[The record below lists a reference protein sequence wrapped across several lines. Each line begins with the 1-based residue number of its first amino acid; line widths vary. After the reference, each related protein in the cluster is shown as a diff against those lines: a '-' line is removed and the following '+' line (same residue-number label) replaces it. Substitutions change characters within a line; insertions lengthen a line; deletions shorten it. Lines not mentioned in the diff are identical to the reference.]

1 VKTRLN
7 KDWPPIIYGAGAL
20 AALSLAW
27 SAYSITGLMDS
38 GPYGLTVAVAGDIG
52 WVTVLWAE
60 AHGIPIAGRTWPA
73 AAAGWLIA
81 IGVGVLLAVHGA
93 AASEHAMA
101 QAIAGPFV
109 VAVGKLVW
117 LFALAALKD
126 PAALTAEQEA
136 EIHAVMRD
144 SEHAAR
150 LHGAQLSGIERAADA
165 EIARIRAEAR
175 TVLARDDA
183 DFEISLER
191 VRKRGE
197 IERRTPLALTSGT
210 PQASSDRGAEQTI
223 EVAGEHDRE
232 HGPSATNTIA
242 SNPNMIRE
250 QLANNAVTSPNA
262 DRERPPIAELVREQT
277 ANTSSNAEAIRG
289 VMRLRPDA
297 NKDSVGAAVRR
308 ERRRI
313 NPKDGYA

>member
-1 VKTRLN
+1 MKTPRLDPN
-7 KDWPPIIYGAGAL
+7 RPPILYGAVIL
-20 AALSLAW
+20 AVLSLAW
-27 SAYSITGLMDS
+27 SAYSITDLMHS
-38 GPYGLTVAVAGDIG
+38 GPYGLTVALAGDIG

-60 AHGIPIAGRTWPA
+60 AHGVPIAGRTWPA

-81 IGVGVLLAVHGA
+81 VGVGVLLAVHGA
-93 AASEHAMA
+93 AADKHAMA

-109 VAVGKLVW
+109 VAVGKIVW
-117 LFALAALKD
+117 LFALAALRD
-126 PAALTAEQEA
+126 PTALTAEQEA

-183 DFEISLER
+183 DFEIGLER

-197 IERRTPLALTSGT
+197 IERRTPLAINPPPMSASFDRAAE
-210 PQASSDRGAEQTI
+210 QASEAAD
-223 EVAGEHDRE
+223 EHDRD
-232 HGPSATNTIA
+232 HGANTIA
-242 SNPNMIRE
+242 SDPNAIRE

-262 DRERPPIAELVREQT
+262 DREQPSIADLVREQI
-277 ANTSSNAEAIRG
+277 ANTTDNATAVRN
-289 VMRLRPDA
+289 VLAARPDA
-297 NKDSVGAAVRR
+297 NKESVAASVRR
-308 ERRRI
+308 ERKKAG
-313 NPKDGYA
+313 PYL